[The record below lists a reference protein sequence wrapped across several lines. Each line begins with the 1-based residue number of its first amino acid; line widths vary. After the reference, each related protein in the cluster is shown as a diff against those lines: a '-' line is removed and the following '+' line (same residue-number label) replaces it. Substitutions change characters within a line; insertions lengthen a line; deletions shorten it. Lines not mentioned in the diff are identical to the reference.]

1 MQKRSVL
8 AAWGRI
14 LQGYKPFLS
23 VEITKE
29 CPLRCPGCYA
39 YTSEHLDGVT
49 SIRNLADRKGQALVA
64 GVLSLAKEFRPLHVS
79 IVGGEPLVRYREL
92 GEIIPGLNSLG
103 IEVQVVTSAVRRI
116 PPEWAAFSDLHLSVS
131 IDGLQPEHDARR
143 SPATYPRILE
153 NIAGHQVV
161 VHCTVTRQMLS
172 RPDYFAEF
180 ADFWSGQES
189 VRKIWFSLYTPQEL
203 DSSPER
209 LTSED
214 RRQALSRL
222 AAVAAA
228 YPKVHLPGVVI
239 KGYEKPPASP
249 DNCIF
254 AQTTSCVSADLA
266 SRITPC
272 QFGGKPVCSECG
284 CMASAGLA
292 SIGNYRLAG
301 VLEVGALFRI
311 SKRIGDRYRSRLGGE
326 TTPRLAPAQ
335 QALHVINLD

>member
-1 MQKRSVL
+1 MRKRSL
-8 AAWGRI
+8 LSAWRRI
-14 LQGYKPFLS
+14 LEGYKPFLS

-29 CPLRCPGCYA
+29 CPLHCPGCYA
-39 YTSEHLDGVT
+39 YNPEHLDGVT
-49 SIRNLADRKGQALVA
+49 SIRDLADLKGKALVA
-64 GVLSLAKEFRPLHVS
+64 GVLSLANEFRPLHVS

-92 GEIIPGLNSLG
+92 GEIIPGLNALG

-116 PPEWAAFSDLHLSVS
+116 PPEWAAFPDLHLSVS

-143 SPATYPRILE
+143 SPATYPKIVE
-153 NIAGHQVV
+153 NIAGHQVI
-161 VHCTVTRQMLS
+161 VHCTVTRQMLN

-189 VRKIWFSLYTPQEL
+189 VRRIWFSLYTPQVG

-209 LTSED
+209 LAPED

-222 AAVAAA
+222 TAVADTF
-228 YPKVHLPGVVI
+228 PKVHLPAVVI

-254 AQTTSCVSADLA
+254 AQTTSCVSADLT

-272 QFGGKPVCSECG
+272 QFGGSPVCSECG

-292 SIGNYRLAG
+292 SIGDYQLAG
-301 VLEVGALFRI
+301 VVRVGTLFRL
-311 SKRIGDRYRSRLGGE
+311 SKKWGDRYRSRFGDGPNGKLLPAELG
-326 TTPRLAPAQ
+326 LN
-335 QALHVINLD
+335 VIK